1 MTETWAAGTGGGT
14 VTAPRAARRGEGGAG
29 AAALTAS
36 AERGRPRPFPPLS
49 PGRRDPHR
57 RAAPPWCRPRRLG
70 TVPGPGRV
78 GSGRACG
85 DRRPSGRSE
94 VRRAVGVPAAR
105 MDAALKRSRSEEP
118 AELPPS
124 ARDLEEEEEEGMEQG
139 LEEEEEVDPRIQVGR
154 AGGAAVV
161 GIYTWRWP
169 RSPRC
174 LRSGGMVAT

>member
-1 MTETWAAGTGGGT
+1 
-14 VTAPRAARRGEGGAG
+14 
-29 AAALTAS
+29 
-36 AERGRPRPFPPLS
+36 
-49 PGRRDPHR
+49 
-57 RAAPPWCRPRRLG
+57 
-70 TVPGPGRV
+70 
-78 GSGRACG
+78 
-85 DRRPSGRSE
+85 
-94 VRRAVGVPAAR
+94 